1 MKMKRLFCALVIG
14 ILFAAGIVCA
24 QEKSFQLKVK
34 NPSSVYRTD
43 AYIKLDAGRLIN
55 KHPGFN
61 LSLFLLKDGDK
72 IIPYQIEGNGNKGK
86 SISFV
91 ADYKPKEIKRIKVVY
106 GNDVKPEN
114 YKSRTYAELAMMKNG
129 KFDGKRVH
137 GTKYENVTKS
147 KVPLEHIDHDG
158 LYKYEGP
165 GWESEKVGYRFYLDW
180 RNATDIFGKKVNK
193 LVLENVGVKDTIADN
208 NESFHTM
215 QDWGMDIFKVGNSL
229 GIGAFGMWCDN
240 KVNMVSKTDSVTC
253 KITKNGPIR
262 SEIKTNYYGWS
273 VKDKKYDV
281 ESKLSIM
288 AGSRLTKNLIKI
300 KGDAENIVTGL
311 AKYTGTIFIKGNA
324 KKGWNYIALWGHQ
337 SLADD
342 NLGIALFYK
351 TKNLAELTEDTLS
364 YIVKLKPVKGE
375 AEYYFGAAWEKEYEG
390 IKSEKEFRSY
400 LQKVINELN
409 NPLVLE

>member
-1 MKMKRLFCALVIG
+1 MKMKRSICILVFG
-14 ILFAAGIVCA
+14 FLLAAGINHA
-24 QEKSFQLKVK
+24 QENSFQLKVK
-34 NPSSVYRTD
+34 NPSSVGRTD
-43 AYIKLDAGRLIN
+43 AYIKLDAAQLTK

-61 LSLFLLKDGDK
+61 QAAFLLKEGDK
-72 IIPYQIEGNGNKGK
+72 IIPYQIEGNGKKGK

-91 ADYKPKEIKRIKVVY
+91 ADYKPKESKKIKVIY
-106 GNDVKPEN
+106 GPGIKTEN
-114 YKSRTYAELAMMKNG
+114 YRNRTYAELAMMKNG

-137 GTKYENVTKS
+137 GTKYENVTKI
-147 KVPLEHIDHDG
+147 KVPAEHIDHDG

-180 RNATDIFGKKVNK
+180 RNATDIFGKKVK
-193 LVLENVGVKDTIADN
+193 ELVLQNVGVKDTIADN

-229 GIGAFGMWCDN
+229 GIGAFGMWCDG

-253 KITKNGPIR
+253 KITKNGPVR

-281 ESKLSIM
+281 ESKLSIT
-288 AGSRLTKNLIKI
+288 AGSRLTKNLIKVT
-300 KGDAENIVTGL
+300 GNAENIVTGL
-311 AKYTGTIFIKGNA
+311 AKYAGTTFMKGNA

-351 TKNLAELTEDTLS
+351 TKNLAELTEDKLS
-364 YIVKLKPVKGE
+364 YIVKLKPNKGE
-375 AEYYFGAAWEKEYEG
+375 VEYYFGAAWEKEFEG
-390 IKSEKEFRSY
+390 IKTEKEFRSY
-400 LQKVINELN
+400 LENVINELN